1 VFNLSGKSIIVA
13 GKLIGAGKP
22 LPGKVAAEELARL
35 VAAGVVGEKPTQ
47 VQPKTQAAPKPVPT
61 IRTPPKAIDLLD
73 PEHLV
78 PRRTEYT
85 GGVDNADA
93 ALARA
98 KRAARGE

>member
-1 VFNLSGKSIIVA
+1 MFNLSGKSIIVA
-13 GKLIGAGKP
+13 GKLVGAGKP

-35 VAAGVVGEKPTQ
+35 VAAGIVGEKPAPQ
-47 VQPKTQAAPKPVPT
+47 QPKMTAPTKAVPT
-61 IRTPPKAIDLLD
+61 IRTPKAIDLLD

-78 PRRTEYT
+78 PRRTDYT
-85 GGVDNADA
+85 GGVDNAEN